1 MDQFYYITNAET
13 TIINFDRPRYRSIGS
28 NFTLTLLNLRIIY
41 RIPNDPRSLVKDF
54 ALVLFG
60 LPLSE
65 NLENKLV
72 EILMD
77 GAAEYDWDINAS
89 GANYRLKELVKYML
103 RLPEA
108 QLA

>member
-1 MDQFYYITNAET
+1 MIDPDTDQRLKFHIN
-13 TIINFDRPRYRSIGS
+13 IIELANNLS
-28 NFTLTLLNLRIIY
+28 N
-41 RIPNDPRSLVKDF
+41 PNDPRSLVKDF